1 METNPT
7 IVFRAP
13 KKVEIEER
21 TIPRPGEGEV
31 LIKTICTVIS
41 TGTELSILN
50 AEYPP
55 GSYWAEYGK
64 LPFDPGY
71 DNIGTVIDVGAG
83 VDRAL
88 VGTKVGTYGNH
99 ARYVVQPAST
109 IRPIHRDIPDEEAV
123 FFTLGEI
130 CMNAVRRPRV
140 LWGESVVI
148 YGMGLLGHITAQ
160 LCRIAGARPVFAVD
174 VAPSRLTQLPK
185 DPALIP
191 IDASMQNVV
200 DLVKRETRGRMAD
213 VVFEVTG
220 DPDLI
225 VREFEVLHK
234 QGRMVILGCPRGK
247 TTIDLHD
254 LCNMP
259 SHSIIGVHN
268 MSHPPVATL
277 DNPWTNLRDAELFF
291 DLVADGELL
300 IKPLITHREHYSR
313 AVELYDLLMK
323 DRSKAMGV
331 VLTWS

>member
-7 IVFRAP
+7 IVFPAP
-13 KKVEIEER
+13 KVVEIEER
-21 TIPRPGEGEV
+21 PIPTPAEGEV

-50 AEYPP
+50 ADYPP
-55 GSYWAEYGK
+55 GSYWANYGT

-71 DNIGTVIDVGAG
+71 DNIGTVVDVGPG
-83 VDRAL
+83 VDRVL
-88 VGTKVGTYGNH
+88 VGTKAGTYGAH

-109 IRPIHRDIPDEEAV
+109 IRPITRDIPDEEAV

-130 CMNAVRRPRV
+130 CMNAIRRPRV
-140 LWGESVVI
+140 MWGESVVI

-174 VAPSRLTQLPK
+174 VAASRLTQLPK
-185 DPALIP
+185 DPALIAV
-191 IDASMQNVV
+191 DASRESIV
-200 DLVKRETRGRMAD
+200 DVVKRETRGRMAD

-225 VREFEVLHK
+225 LREFEVLHR
-234 QGRMVILGCPRGK
+234 QGRLVMLGCPRGK

-259 SHSIIGVHN
+259 SHSIIGAHN
-268 MSHPPVATL
+268 LSHPKHAEL

-300 IKPLITHREHYSR
+300 VKPLITHREHYTK
-313 AVELYDLLMK
+313 AVGLYDLLMK

>member
-7 IVFRAP
+7 VVFRAP

-21 TIPRPGEGEV
+21 PIPKPGDGEV

-55 GSYWAEYGK
+55 GSYWAGYGK

-71 DNIGTVIDVGAG
+71 DNIGTVVDVGPG

-88 VGTKVGTYGNH
+88 IGNKVGSWGNH
-99 ARYVVQPAST
+99 ARYVVWKAAD
-109 IRPIHRDIPDEEAV
+109 IRYNHRGVPDEEAV

-130 CMNAVRRPRV
+130 CMNAIRRPRV

-174 VAPSRLTQLPK
+174 VAASRLTQLPN
-185 DPALIP
+185 DPALIAV
-191 IDASMQNVV
+191 DASKEDVV
-200 DLVKRETRGRMAD
+200 EVVKRETRGRMAD

-225 VREFEVLHK
+225 LKEFEVLHK
-234 QGRMVILGCPRGK
+234 QGRLVMLGCPRGK
-247 TTIDLHD
+247 TTIDFHD

-291 DLVADGELL
+291 DLVADGELS
-300 IKPLITHREHYSR
+300 IKPLITHREHFSR
-313 AVELYDLLMK
+313 AVELYDLLME
-323 DRSKAMGV
+323 DRSKAVGV
-331 VLTWS
+331 VLSWE